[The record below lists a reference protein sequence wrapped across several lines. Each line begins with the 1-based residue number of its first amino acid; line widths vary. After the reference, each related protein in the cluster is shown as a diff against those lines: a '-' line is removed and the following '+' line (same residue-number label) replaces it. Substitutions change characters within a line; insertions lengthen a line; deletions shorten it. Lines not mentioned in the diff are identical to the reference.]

1 MLLAPELSCIAPK
14 LKSSVSVGRA
24 KLHAAWAGEFIW
36 MKDFQGKLSLN
47 WFPGLEGICLS
58 GTVACR
64 GQWHRQGYIS
74 LKPFRVSEM
83 FQEGANGVT

>member
-1 MLLAPELSCIAPK
+1 M
-14 LKSSVSVGRA
+14 GRV

-36 MKDFQGKLSLN
+36 ITDFQGKLPLN
-47 WFPGLEGICLS
+47 SGLEGICLS

-74 LKPFRVSEM
+74 LKPFRVSERI
-83 FQEGANGVT
+83 QEGANGVT